1 MTKANPG
8 RRPPVTR
15 SGRDSVDASRP
26 TAERWVDDEFSG
38 RHGTTA
44 SDASI
49 DDERHPEM
57 RPGSPMELAR
67 KMRAEAAEG
76 RTPVDAAKRLL
87 EEVDRD
93 LSGEYE
99 RRDEEEAVRRRR

>member
-1 MTKANPG
+1 MSRVTDAVRYGYG
-8 RRPPVTR
+8 RLCLIWVVTCASIGGMR
-15 SGRDSVDASRP
+15 LPAVSG
-26 TAERWVDDEFSG
+26 
-38 RHGTTA
+38 HGTTA

-57 RPGSPMELAR
+57 RPRSPMELAR